1 MKDQEP
7 CFPCQTFC
15 EMTSTFVIQNV
26 FSIHRDS
33 IQILQVGERDI
44 KYHLSS
50 INYINCL
57 LL

>member
-7 CFPCQTFC
+7 YFPFQFFC

-33 IQILQVGERDI
+33 IQILQVVERDI
-44 KYHLSS
+44 KYHPSS
-50 INYINCL
+50 IKYTNCL